1 MPESDE
7 PNLKIALPM
16 TSNCLWFAVRVKS
29 NFERVSTEILKGK
42 GYETYLPTFRQLRK
56 WSDRTKVT
64 EVPLFPGYVFA
75 QFDADQKL
83 PILTT
88 PGVVHIVPPH
98 RAPAPVDAA
107 ELNAVRLAI
116 ESGLPMGPY
125 PFLEAGQR
133 VVIRRGSMTGLE
145 GILVEA
151 KRNFRLVISV
161 TLLQRS
167 VAVEVDRDWVSPL
180 GGGLKRPITRTG
192 SLSSNSSACR
202 PRVGGRG

>member
-1 MPESDE
+1 MPESDK
-7 PNLKIALPM
+7 PNEPM
-16 TSNCLWFAVRVKS
+16 TLNRLWFAVRVKS
-29 NFERVSTEILKGK
+29 NFERVSTAILKGK
-42 GYETYLPTFRQLRK
+42 GYETYLPTYRELRK
-56 WSDRTKVT
+56 WSDRANVT

-98 RAPAPVDAA
+98 RTPAAVDAA

-116 ESGLPMGPY
+116 ESGSPIGPY

-167 VAVEVDRDWVSPL
+167 VAVEVDRDWIRPL
-180 GGGLKRPITRTG
+180 SGGYGRPKTRT
-192 SLSSNSSACR
+192 LSAS
-202 PRVGGRG
+202 PRRERSCWQ